1 MKIFKQQQ
9 FNNKMGV
16 QAKKDNKTRWNR
28 NSLSPQSVNSKNDF
42 KGRPKSRWRDDVEND
57 IRKIGDANC
66 RQVAQDRDEWRKAP
80 REALM
85 LSR

>member
-1 MKIFKQQQ
+1 MDDARNTRIVYQAIFHQKQ
-9 FNNKMGV
+9 
-16 QAKKDNKTRWNR
+16 
-28 NSLSPQSVNSKNDF
+28 P
-42 KGRPKSRWRDDVEND
+42 KGRPKTRWKDDVEND
-57 IRKIGDANC
+57 IRKMGIVKC